1 MEGKIRRFNKVI
13 DTPEAL
19 TIYNEQQAY
28 FNEAKHLEEQQTKHF
43 RIYCDME
50 GKYSLGI
57 VSDPYA
63 GQGFRGY
70 DYKYPSQ
77 EVKAKECA
85 EREAYYAE
93 HITPLDKQIHELN
106 TKAWA
111 LEEALCI
118 ALWGFGQEH
127 YRIKCNLE
135 DAEKE
140 LAEQIAYVEKLR
152 KQLEKLENGG

>member
-1 MEGKIRRFNKVI
+1 MARKIRRFDKVI

-19 TIYNEQQAY
+19 AIYNEQRAY
-28 FNEAKHLEEQQTKHF
+28 SDEIKRLEVQKKEHF

-50 GKYSLGI
+50 GKYSLGTI
-57 VSDPYA
+57 SDPYA

-85 EREAYYAE
+85 EREAYYTE
-93 HITPLDKQIHELN
+93 HITPLNERIHELN
-106 TKAWA
+106 TKVWA
-111 LEEALCI
+111 LEETLCI

-127 YRIKCNLE
+127 YRIKHNLE
-135 DAEKE
+135 NAEKE

-152 KQLEKLENGG
+152 EQLKNLEKTS